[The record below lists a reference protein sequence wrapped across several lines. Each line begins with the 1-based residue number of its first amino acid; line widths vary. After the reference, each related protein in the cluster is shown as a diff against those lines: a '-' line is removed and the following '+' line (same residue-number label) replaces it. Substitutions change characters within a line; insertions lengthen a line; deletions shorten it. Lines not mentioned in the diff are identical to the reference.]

1 MECPYKGAAAD
12 GGVGADDAHLFIA
25 GGSSCRPGGGFDDAG
40 IGHGQP
46 VGEGGIDHRAGSAAG
61 GDDELHIPVPE
72 EAQVL
77 GRIAVDD
84 LPAAGAVGNPAHI
97 AEVNDVLAGEQT
109 AQLPHHREP
118 AHAGIK
124 DADGSLIHGKAP
136 FPPITGLQ
144 SPE

>member
-1 MECPYKGAAAD
+1 MVASVP
-12 GGVGADDAHLFIA
+12 DDAHPFIA
-25 GGSSCRPGGGFDDAG
+25 CGSGCRPGGGFDDAG

-97 AEVNDVLAGEQT
+97 AEVDDVLAGEQT